1 MASGTFTS
9 LRWSLVPPDFKECC
23 IRYSWKLFK
32 KVLPVISTGR
42 LEKYW
47 KPWLRSKRKDW
58 IAQNQ
63 DQDWIAQNQDQDWI
77 AQNQDPCDSHSKWL
91 LGLKKLLIKTCIF
104 YFTVKIGYQYRE
116 WN

>member
-1 MASGTFTS
+1 MLYKIFMKI
-9 LRWSLVPPDFKECC
+9 VQ
-23 IRYSWKLFK
+23 
-32 KVLPVISTGR
+32 KVLPVISTGK

-47 KPWLRSKRKDW
+47 KPWLRSKRKDWIAQNQDQDW